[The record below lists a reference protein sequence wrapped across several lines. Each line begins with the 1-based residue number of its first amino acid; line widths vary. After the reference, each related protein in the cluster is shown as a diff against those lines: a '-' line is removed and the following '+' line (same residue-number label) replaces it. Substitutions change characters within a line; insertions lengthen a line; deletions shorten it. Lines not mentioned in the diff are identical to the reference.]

1 MPFDLTSPVASS
13 TNNSKQKSYPTG
25 VKYPV
30 TCLYCTK
37 KWLVEMGATNLIC
50 SCGNQLYVLQK
61 VSRVAYEDLKEKV
74 TKQLMSHYDKF
85 HKEIQEKVKED
96 MEKKQAAAAA
106 AVAAAKANKARLDSA
121 AAAAAATKLDAAKR
135 LAESKNDTDITD
147 PNSKKRKISEVDDN
161 DGAINNSNNNNSD
174 NSKRPKLDAL
184 DTNSNNKNNIPNTT
198 VKLTGDDLKKKLPSS
213 SPDGSPKAMGSII
226 GGGGPGGINRKL
238 SSGSPRVAGKNT
250 TLIVQCP
257 KCERNVIVP
266 KVASK
271 VFQCPCGQYMTIQQQ
286 NHHNLGSP
294 KPDPSSGNTTPTGTN
309 IATKNKIVTTTPA
322 AASNKSNPIVPETT
336 NNNNTASSKITT
348 TDATTT
354 NATNTTSETPTGNI
368 DTTHTTNIKT
378 SADVSSEDQSSEKKE
393 VPEDDTSSKP
403 KTAGDITPVP

>member
-1 MPFDLTSPVASS
+1 M
-13 TNNSKQKSYPTG
+13 
-25 VKYPV
+25 
-30 TCLYCTK
+30 
-37 KWLVEMGATNLIC
+37 
-50 SCGNQLYVLQK
+50 
-61 VSRVAYEDLKEKV
+61 
-74 TKQLMSHYDKF
+74 
-85 HKEIQEKVKED
+85 
-96 MEKKQAAAAA
+96 
-106 AVAAAKANKARLDSA
+106 
-121 AAAAAATKLDAAKR
+121 
-135 LAESKNDTDITD
+135 
-147 PNSKKRKISEVDDN
+147 
-161 DGAINNSNNNNSD
+161 
-174 NSKRPKLDAL
+174 
-184 DTNSNNKNNIPNTT
+184 
-198 VKLTGDDLKKKLPSS
+198 
-213 SPDGSPKAMGSII
+213 
-226 GGGGPGGINRKL
+226 
-238 SSGSPRVAGKNT
+238 SSGSPWFACNNT

-271 VFQCPCGQYMTIQQQ
+271 VIQCPCGQYMTIQQQ

-354 NATNTTSETPTGNI
+354 NATNTTSEIPTGNI